1 MAQNNMTK
9 EAFQLPRI
17 TTEEAVDENEK
28 IGKSQFDKSMTNP
41 EKKSSESSQDSGKVD
56 SRRRSK
62 RFEDALLK
70 WQEYGNDIIER
81 KPPNF
86 LQLQNKTRKGT
97 WIYAGGK
104 SNDKNDEVDGGGREL
119 ANEKEKIY
127 QKHVEELAGHLT
139 NSLREFEEMHERSAK
154 IELTLNELKEKAM
167 ANLEGEQDC
176 I

>member
-1 MAQNNMTK
+1 MAHQKTIK
-9 EAFQLPRI
+9 EAFQIRRI
-17 TTEEAVDENEK
+17 DTGETADVNKK
-28 IGKSQFDKSMTNP
+28 IGESQLDKTIRNP
-41 EKKSSESSQDSGKVD
+41 EKNSSESSQDSGMAD

-86 LQLQNKTRKGT
+86 LQLKNKTRKGT

-104 SNDKNDEVDGGGREL
+104 SNDKKDEVDSGGREL
-119 ANEKEKIY
+119 VNEKKDVY
-127 QKHVEELAGHLT
+127 QRHVEELSGRLT
-139 NSLREFEEMHERSAK
+139 NSLREFEEMHKRSAK
-154 IELTLNELKEKAM
+154 IELTLKQLKEKAM
-167 ANLEGEQDC
+167 TNLQEGQDC

>member
-1 MAQNNMTK
+1 
-9 EAFQLPRI
+9 
-17 TTEEAVDENEK
+17 
-28 IGKSQFDKSMTNP
+28 MTNP
-41 EKKSSESSQDSGKVD
+41 ERESSESSQDSGNVD

-86 LQLQNKTRKGT
+86 LQSKNKTRKGT

-104 SNDKNDEVDGGGREL
+104 SNDKKDEVDGEGRGL
-119 ANEKEKIY
+119 ANEKDKVY
-127 QKHVEELAGHLT
+127 QRHVEELAGHLT
-139 NSLREFEEMHERSAK
+139 NSLHEFEEMHKRSAK
-154 IELTLNELKEKAM
+154 IELTLKQLREKAM
-167 ANLEGEQDC
+167 ANLQGQQDC